1 MKNLKIRSKLFILVG
16 MLIVGLIALGMTSL
30 SFMSKING
38 SSTTGGELAAVH
50 HSSGRVKYPDI
61 GLPHQ

>member
-16 MLIVGLIALGMTSL
+16 MLIVGLIA
-30 SFMSKING
+30 F
-38 SSTTGGELAAVH
+38 
-50 HSSGRVKYPDI
+50 

>member
-38 SSTTGGELAAVH
+38 SSTILAENWLPS

-61 GLPHQ
+61 GLPYQ

>member
-38 SSTTGGELAAVH
+38 SSTILA
-50 HSSGRVKYPDI
+50 
-61 GLPHQ
+61 